1 VFITRVSKLA
11 RIAVATLG
19 VLATAGSAAFAQ
31 APKGLLDRGP
41 VVAHPAGGPTAQN
54 PSPLGAGFPA
64 WYRDKNGLTLE
75 PCLAQTPAPALD
87 GAGAFWCFP
96 WVSDPNFFA
105 GNWGG
110 EAFYQSLG
118 LVIPPTE
125 DPRIAGGGFDAA
137 LEMAYSAA
145 DPVIG
150 DEMVFSRIRVRLPV
164 PDGTYRITHPFGVE
178 TLIAQNG
185 AGLFFTRDVGAAPGL
200 FDAPVSGGDIGPF
213 LVWAD
218 ETGAAMPYQ
227 AVIGVGGQ
235 VEHYVGDPNLA
246 HRVTGSPNNTNFFR
260 VEELVGGAWQ
270 QIGHDQ
276 FLFFLQGKV
285 REGFLARPLS
295 ITKATYSRAAVGNN
309 RVGVDVRVSAE
320 PNGTPARQMVLGVE
334 LPANS
339 GATAQNIYMT
349 PVANTN
355 GQWWGHLEYD
365 GPAPLNVVVTNL
377 ADQNAAHKRV
387 PTDVLV
393 VNNAHYAVDTGL
405 LDVAVL
411 SSDRQLVGV
420 SVDGVAMNPAAA
432 AGAFELS
439 LNRTI
444 PPAEIV
450 LTSTGG
456 AVLRADVDIR
466 PTGSDAPT
474 AGATAY
480 DYPLATSEDTAATV
494 DLMGLN
500 AAQQLL
506 AAGWTVQITT
516 TPVNGTLTQAGSLV
530 TYTPKLNFNGTD
542 SFSYVLI
549 NGNLVSNRGTV
560 TVSVSPVN
568 DPPTAVADQVTV
580 SNGQSATVSL
590 TRNDTDPDSAI
601 LASSIHIIGGQN
613 VAGQPNCLLA
623 TGVCQVGSLV
633 ITKLGNGSV
642 TVLGG
647 TTAGTFTVQ
656 YTVSDVEG
664 AVSAPGTL
672 RVLVTLPEQLTVTT
686 AQFTRNGTRWS
697 VRAQTSQASP
707 TVFNTLTVVNC
718 AVGVDPVTK
727 VVNNCPVIGTVVA
740 DGTGLFQFVGIAPAP
755 LQTNAQG
762 RPVISVRSSGLGFLN
777 GIVVTVR

>member
-1 VFITRVSKLA
+1 MARVA
-11 RIAVATLG
+11 AATLG
-19 VLATAGSAAFAQ
+19 LLASAGTLAFAQ

-75 PCLAQTPAPALD
+75 PCLAQTSAPAID
-87 GAGAFWCFP
+87 AAGFWCFA
-96 WVSDPNFFA
+96 WVTDPNFFA
-105 GNWGG
+105 GNFGG
-110 EAFYQSLG
+110 EAFYQSVG
-118 LVIPPTE
+118 LVIPATE
-125 DPRIAGGGFDAA
+125 DPRIAGGNFVAA
-137 LEMAYSAA
+137 LEMAYSIG
-145 DPVIG
+145 DPLIG

-164 PDGTYRITHPFGVE
+164 PDGTYRITHPFGTE
-178 TLIAQNG
+178 TIIAQNG
-185 AGLFFTRDVGAAPGL
+185 TGINFTRDIGAAPGL
-200 FDAPVSGGDIGPF
+200 FDAALAGGDIGPF

-218 ETGAAMPYQ
+218 ETGAPMPYQ
-227 AVIGVGGQ
+227 TAIGVGGQ

-246 HRVTGSPNNTNFFR
+246 HRVTGSPNDTNFFR
-260 VEELVGGAWQ
+260 VEELVGGTWQ
-270 QIGHDQ
+270 QVGNDQ

-295 ITKATYSRAAVGNN
+295 ITNATYSRAAVGNN

-320 PNGTPARQMVLGVE
+320 PNATPARQLVLGVE

-339 GATAQNIYMT
+339 GVTAQNIYMT
-349 PVANTN
+349 PVADAV

-387 PTDVLV
+387 PSDVLV

-411 SSDRQLVGV
+411 SSDRQNIGV
-420 SVDGVAMNPAAA
+420 SVDGVAMNPSAAS
-432 AGAFELS
+432 GAFELT
-439 LNRTI
+439 LNRAI
-444 PPAEIV
+444 PPAEVV

-456 AVLRADVDIR
+456 ATLRAHVDIR

-480 DYPLATSEDTAATV
+480 DYPVATPEDTAATV

-500 AAQQLL
+500 AGQQLL
-506 AAGWTVQITT
+506 AEGWTVQIAT
-516 TPVNGTLTQAGSLV
+516 TPANGTLTQSGSLI

-542 SFSYVLI
+542 TFTYVLI

-560 TVSVSPVN
+560 TVAVSPVN
-568 DPPTAVADQVTV
+568 DAPTAAADQVTV
-580 SNGQSATVSL
+580 SNGRTATLSL
-590 TRNDTDPDSAI
+590 TANDTDPDSAI
-601 LASSIHIIGGQN
+601 LASSLHIIGGLN
-613 VAGQPNCLLA
+613 VTGRTPCLQA

-633 ITKLGNGSV
+633 LTKLGNGSV

-647 TTAGTFTVQ
+647 STAGTFTLQ

-672 RVLVTLPEQLTVTT
+672 RVLVTLPEQLTVSQ

-697 VRAQTSQASP
+697 VRAQTSQISA

-718 AVGVDPVTK
+718 AVGVDPVTR
-727 VVNNCPVIGTVVA
+727 VVNNCAVIGTVAA
-740 DGTGLFQFVGIAPAP
+740 DATGFFQFAGIAPAP

-762 RPVISVRSSGLGFLN
+762 RPVISVRSSGGGFLN
-777 GIVVTVR
+777 GIVVTIR

>member
-1 VFITRVSKLA
+1 MFITRVSKLA

-41 VVAHPAGGPTAQN
+41 VVAHPAGGPTAQS
-54 PSPLGAGFPA
+54 PSPLGAGFPT
-64 WYRDKNGLTLE
+64 WYRDRNGLTLE
-75 PCLAQTPAPALD
+75 PCLAQTPAPAID

-96 WVSDPNFFA
+96 WVSDPVFFA

-110 EAFYQSLG
+110 EAFFQSVG
-118 LVIPPTE
+118 LVIPTTE
-125 DPRIAGGGFDAA
+125 PAEIAGGGYDAA

-145 DPVIG
+145 DPIPG

-200 FDAPVSGGDIGPF
+200 FDAPIAGGDIGPF

-218 ETGAAMPYQ
+218 ETGAPMPFQ
-227 AVIGVGGQ
+227 VVTGVNGQ
-235 VEHYVGDPNLA
+235 TEHYVGDPNQA
-246 HRVTGSPNNTNFFR
+246 HRLTGSPNNTNFFR
-260 VEELVGGAWQ
+260 VEQLVGGAWR

-276 FLFFLQGKV
+276 YLFRLQGKV

-334 LPANS
+334 LPANA
-339 GATAQNIYMT
+339 GVTPQNIYMT

-411 SSDRQLVGV
+411 SSDRQTVGV

-432 AGAFELS
+432 AGAFELT
-439 LNRTI
+439 LNRAI

-450 LTSTGG
+450 LTSNGG
-456 AVLRADVDIR
+456 ATLKADVDIR

-480 DYPLATSEDTAATV
+480 DYPLATPEDTAAVV

-516 TPVNGTLTQAGSLV
+516 TPVNGTLTQAGTLV

-580 SNGQSATVSL
+580 SNGQAATISL
-590 TRNDTDPDSAI
+590 TVNDTDVDSAI

-623 TGVCQVGSLV
+623 TGVCQVGSV
-633 ITKLGNGSV
+633 RITKLGNGSV
-642 TVLGG
+642 TVNGG
-647 TTAGTFTVQ
+647 TTPGTFTVQ
-656 YTVSDVEG
+656 YTVSDVDG

-672 RVLVTLPEQLTVTT
+672 RVLVTLPEQLTISS
-686 AQFTRNGTRWS
+686 AQFTRNGTKWT
-697 VRAQTSQASP
+697 VRGQTSQFSN

-727 VVNNCPVIGTVVA
+727 VVNNCPVIGTVAA
-740 DGTGLFQFVGIAPAP
+740 DNTGIIQFVGIGPAP
-755 LQTNAQG
+755 VQTNAQG
-762 RPVISVRSSGLGFLN
+762 RPVISVRSSGGGFLN
-777 GIVVTVR
+777 GLVVTVR